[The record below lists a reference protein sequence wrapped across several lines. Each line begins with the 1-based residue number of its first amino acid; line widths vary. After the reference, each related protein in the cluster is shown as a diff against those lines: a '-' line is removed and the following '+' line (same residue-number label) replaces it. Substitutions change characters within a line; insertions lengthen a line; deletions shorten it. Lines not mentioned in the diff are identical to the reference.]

1 LKEETMAIGIG
12 IIGAG
17 GISQA
22 HAAAYRQLTG
32 QARLVAVADIDLQRA
47 RAAAAAWGVAH
58 AFADYRELLE
68 LKEVDAVSVCTFNRA
83 HCAPTVAAL
92 EAGKHVLVEKPIAT
106 TTEEAWRMVQAAR
119 RSGKR
124 LMVEMKWRFMPQI
137 LAARQSIQRGEL
149 GRIYY
154 AEAIGWQ
161 HRGIPGGTFIQQET
175 AGGGALMD
183 NGVYTLDAILYLLG
197 HPRPLTVSGTA
208 ANTFGRSPDG
218 SWDPERF
225 SVEDFG
231 TAFVRLEGGIT
242 LYFAH
247 SWAIDF
253 PEQWQL
259 RVAGERG
266 AVEIRPFGP
275 EPTLRI
281 CRGGYSD
288 LQDVTPPE
296 AEWPA
301 GSVEVEYAVRQFVEA
316 IRHDRPS
323 PVPGDTFLY
332 TNVIFDGIYASSQQG
347 REVAVEVPAV

>member
-1 LKEETMAIGIG
+1 MAIGIG

-17 GISQA
+17 GISRSHVA
-22 HAAAYRQLTG
+22 GYRQMG
-32 QARLVAVADIDLQRA
+32 DQVRLVAVADIDPQRA
-47 RAAAAAWGVAH
+47 QAAAAEWGVAH
-58 AFADYRELLE
+58 AVADYRELLE
-68 LKEVDAVSVCTFNRA
+68 LEEVEAVSVCTFNRA
-83 HCAPTVAAL
+83 HCAPTVDAL
-92 EAGKHVLVEKPIAT
+92 EAGKHVLVEKPMAAT
-106 TTEEAWRMVQAAR
+106 TAEAWRMVQAAR
-119 RSGKR
+119 RSGKL
-124 LMVEMKWRFMPQI
+124 LMAEMKWRFMPQI
-137 LAARQSIQRGEL
+137 LAARRSIQRGDL

-161 HRGIPGGTFIQQET
+161 HRGIPGGTFIQEET

-208 ANTFGRSPDG
+208 DNTFGRSADG
-218 SWDPERF
+218 SWDPQRF

-242 LYFAH
+242 LYFAQA
-247 SWAIDF
+247 WAIDF

-288 LQDVTPPE
+288 LQDVTPPQ

-301 GSVEVEYAVRQFVEA
+301 GSIEVEYAVRQFAEA
-316 IRHDRPS
+316 ILQERPS
-323 PVPGDTFLY
+323 PIPGDTFLY
-332 TNVIFDGIYASSQQG
+332 TNVIFDGIYASSRQG
-347 REVAVEVPAV
+347 REVAVELPQM

>member
-1 LKEETMAIGIG
+1 MAIGIG
-12 IIGAG
+12 IIGTG
-17 GISQA
+17 GISRA
-22 HAAAYRQLTG
+22 HAAAYRQLAG
-32 QARLVAVADIDLQRA
+32 LARLVAVADIDRQRA
-47 RAAAAAWGVAH
+47 RAAAAEWGVA
-58 AFADYRELLE
+58 AECAVADYRELLE
-68 LKEVDAVSVCTFNRA
+68 LKEVEAVSVCTFNRA

-92 EAGKHVLVEKPIAT
+92 EAGKHVLVEKPMAT
-106 TTEEAWRMVQAAR
+106 TTEEARRMVEAAR
-119 RSGKR
+119 QSGKL

-137 LAARQSIQRGEL
+137 LAARQAIQRGEL

-208 ANTFGRSPDG
+208 ENTFGRSPDG

-225 SVEDFG
+225 SVEDIG
-231 TAFVRLEGGIT
+231 TAYVRLEGGVT
-242 LYFAH
+242 LFFAH
-247 SWAIDF
+247 SWAINF

-275 EPTLRI
+275 GPTLRI

-288 LQDVTPPE
+288 LQDVTPLE
-296 AEWPA
+296 GEWPA
-301 GSVEVEYAVRQFVEA
+301 GSIEVEHAVSQFVEA
-316 IRHDRPS
+316 ILHDRPS

-332 TNVIFDGIYASSQQG
+332 TNVIFDGIYASSRQG
-347 REVAVEVPAV
+347 REVAVEVPDM

>member
-1 LKEETMAIGIG
+1 MMPIGIG
-12 IIGAG
+12 IIGTG
-17 GISQA
+17 GISRA
-22 HAAAYRQLTG
+22 HVAAYRQLAD

-47 RAAAAAWGVAH
+47 HAAAAEWGVEH
-58 AFADYRELLE
+58 AFADYRELLD
-68 LKEVDAVSVCTFNRA
+68 LKEVEAVSVCTFNQA

-92 EAGKHVLVEKPIAT
+92 EAGKHVLVEKPMAT

-119 RSGKR
+119 RNSKL

-183 NGVYTLDAILYLLG
+183 NGVYTLDAILHLLG

-208 ANTFGRSPDG
+208 ETTFGRSPGG
-218 SWDPERF
+218 SWDPQRF

-231 TAFVRLEGGIT
+231 IAYVRLEGGIT

-247 SWAIDF
+247 SWSINF

-259 RVAGERG
+259 RVAGEQG
-266 AVEIRPFGP
+266 SVEIRPFGP

-281 CRGGYSD
+281 CQGGYTD
-288 LQDVTPPE
+288 LKDVTPVE

-301 GSVEVEYAVRQFVEA
+301 GSIEVEYAVRQFVEA
-316 IRHDRPS
+316 IRHKRPS
-323 PVPGDTFLY
+323 PVPGETFLY
-332 TNVIFDGIYASSQQG
+332 TNVIFDGIYASSRQG
-347 REVAVEVPAV
+347 GEVAVEVPGV